1 MNRENTINVIFCYN
15 ETTEQL
21 GAVINMGRKQ
31 AFTKS
36 ELLDQTKQLLL
47 QHGYEG
53 FQLKLLSQ
61 NLVGARSTIYQYY
74 ANKDEIVAACM
85 KRVMEN
91 VLQKTSAIDETDCM
105 VALQNLLTVYLEEAD
120 FHQLLGDAHKINTA
134 NSVAAASDLEFIE
147 QAHITLK
154 NQLELLFGRAQEEGH
169 LHRSIPL
176 PVIIGVYFNLIETP
190 NMLNMPTP
198 EWSKLLYQM
207 WLGGAGR
214 D

>member
-1 MNRENTINVIFCYN
+1 
-15 ETTEQL
+15 
-21 GAVINMGRKQ
+21 MGRKQ

-36 ELLDQTKQLLL
+36 ELLDQTKKVLLEN
-47 QHGYEG
+47 GYEG
-53 FQLKLLSQ
+53 FQLKLLSKS
-61 NLVGARSTIYQYY
+61 LVGARSTIYQYY
-74 ANKDEIVAACM
+74 ANKEEIVAACM

-91 VLQKTSAIDETDCM
+91 VLQKASALDETDCM
-105 VALQNLLTVYLEEAD
+105 TALQNLLTVYLEEAD

-147 QAHITLK
+147 QAHMTLK
-154 NQLELLFGRAQEEGH
+154 NQLELLFVRAQEEEH
-169 LHRSIPL
+169 LNTSIPL

-190 NMLNMPTP
+190 NMMNIPTP
-198 EWSKLLYQM
+198 EWSKLLYRM

>member
-1 MNRENTINVIFCYN
+1 
-15 ETTEQL
+15 
-21 GAVINMGRKQ
+21 MGRKQ

-91 VLQKTSAIDETDCM
+91 VLRKASAIDETDGM
-105 VALQNLLTVYLEEAD
+105 IALQNLLTVYLEEAD
-120 FHQLLGDAHKINTA
+120 FHQLLGDAHKINIA
-134 NSVAAASDLEFIE
+134 NSVAAASDLEFVE

-154 NQLELLFGRAQEEGH
+154 NQLEQLFVRAQEEGH
-169 LHRSIPL
+169 LNTSIPL

-198 EWSKLLYQM
+198 EWSKLLYKM